1 MIDWLIDWH
10 RDKLVSYLVE
20 GCLMALSAH
29 TGYIVSQDYDIYYV
43 GRGYK
48 SRMQLNDET
57 IQ

>member
-1 MIDWLIDWH
+1 
-10 RDKLVSYLVE
+10 
-20 GCLMALSAH
+20 MALSAH
-29 TGYIVSQDYDIYYV
+29 TGYIVSQDYDIYYI